1 MAIVAARACCGEPF
15 GARLDRR
22 RLLRSA
28 VIAGLAASLPFDARA
43 AEGDYEAM
51 LVSCI
56 DPRMVTP
63 VYNYMEQ
70 RGLSGKYSQFVIAGA
85 AIAVVAPKVRS
96 MAAGVLGQPRNLGR
110 AASPQAGD
118 RDRSSRLRRRPDRLW
133 RRQHRRPA
141 DRDQD
146 PPRGPRRVPRSGR
159 EAPSAT
165 HRRDRSD
172 GPRRLDPNVRL
183 NGRRAPVRPTRR
195 PSRLTRQVSL
205 AAATGAA
212 SISHFPV
219 TGLDPWAFSRRT

>member
-70 RGLSGKYSQFVIAGA
+70 RGLGGKYSQFVIAGA
-85 AIAVVAPKVRS
+85 AIAVVAPKFE
-96 MAAGVLGQPRNLGR
+96 A
-110 AASPQAGD
+110 
-118 RDRSSRLRRRPDRLW
+118 W
-133 RRQHRRPA
+133 RPA
-141 DRDQD
+141 FWDNLATSVELHHLKRVIAIDHRDCGAAKIAYGDDSIAD
-146 PPRGPRRVPRSGR
+146 PQIETKTHREVLAEFR
-159 EAPSAT
+159 EAVARHHPQ
-165 HRRDRSD
+165 
-172 GPRRLDPNVRL
+172 
-183 NGRRAPVRPTRR
+183 
-195 PSRLTRQVSL
+195 LTVE
-205 AAATGAA
+205 
-212 SISHFPV
+212 
-219 TGLDPWAFSRRT
+219 TGLMALDGSIQMFG